1 MYCIWSI
8 LVALTFHIPTAQLTS
23 KHRYR
28 SYEWFFC
35 LFNAK
40 GSFPHPSWKSKRQR
54 KNKRLKEEEEEG
66 TWMCVHLHPLPLH
79 GPPPLSSHCQAQ
91 KKSRVLGE
99 GTKKVSSPFP
109 VVLFLGICPF
119 PPSLPRPKR
128 RKAQKMG
135 GKFPI
140 WAHRKREESQKIM
153 GNQMCRHRSLPLF
166 SSIRICLSVLYVTL
180 ILIKEMENWFF
191 CSLWAQKVGFS
202 GNGGC
207 SVRLSSVRNLF
218 RLLLTVKVFWS
229 FGRGGGS
236 KLEANIYLSKNIPS
250 ALNSFFC

>member
-1 MYCIWSI
+1 MKKAKDKERIRGWRRRGLECVSTSTPFPCMDP
-8 LVALTFHIPTAQLTS
+8 ATTFVT
-23 KHRYR
+23 
-28 SYEWFFC
+28 
-35 LFNAK
+35 
-40 GSFPHPSWKSKRQR
+40 
-54 KNKRLKEEEEEG
+54 
-66 TWMCVHLHPLPLH
+66 LP
-79 GPPPLSSHCQAQ
+79 
-91 KKSRVLGE
+91 
-99 GTKKVSSPFP
+99 GTKKISSFGRGDKKSIPPFP
-109 VVLFLGICPF
+109 VVLFLGICPL
-119 PPSLPRPKR
+119 PPNLPPPKIM
-128 RKAQKMG
+128 KAQKIG
-135 GKFPI
+135 GKLPI
-140 WAHRKREESQKIM
+140 LAHRKIEEKQKIM

-166 SSIRICLSVLYVTL
+166 SPVRICLSVLYVTL